1 MDWGLIGLSTGFF
14 LGVIASAVH
23 GIPRIRDLKREIE
36 FWRNQ
41 SREYEERERIAVHE
55 NARLKGH

>member
-1 MDWGLIGLSTGFF
+1 MDWVLLSAGFL
-14 LGVIASAVH
+14 LGVISTAVH

-41 SREYEERERIAVHE
+41 SRMYEDRERLVVQE
-55 NARLKGH
+55 VARLKGH